1 FVRAFVYHQEG
12 QLLAEPV
19 GLDKSSSVTSLA
31 EANAFIIL
39 PGGTR
44 GYESGR
50 TVQVLLIREENG
62 SEWPWSVLSQSSK
75 L

>member
-1 FVRAFVYHQEG
+1 
-12 QLLAEPV
+12 
-19 GLDKSSSVTSLA
+19 

-62 SEWPWSVLSQSSK
+62 SEWPWSVLSRSSK